1 MPKPILTAEQIA
13 DEEINNTRR
22 IISGAYSE
30 RRKYQRLESSFLKSN
45 SVVES
50 RIAELNSKIKECNE
64 QAYLLTHEELQH
76 STTPER
82 KKQIEE
88 EFIVLAAKK
97 QGYELAIKKIENPVG
112 TNDDTTA
119 KALYAKEI
127 LTELG
132 KYKRDKT
139 TLELMGKVKDLSL
152 HPDLDFKAFCKQ
164 VDDITPTDKKYFA
177 LKLKTSLQ
185 IPVASMM
192 GATTY
197 VEQSK
202 LSQKAPVP
210 TPSPGLAFKDIQ
222 EGMRSAARALK
233 GKLHFME
240 ESGKKASEKTKDT
253 PQQDDPT
260 AGKGM

>member
-1 MPKPILTAEQIA
+1 MPKPQLSAEQIA
-13 DEEINNTRR
+13 EEEVSNTRR
-22 IISGAYSE
+22 IISEAYPE
-30 RRKYQRLESSFLKSN
+30 RRKYQRLESSFQKSN

-50 RIAELNSKIKECNE
+50 RIAEINAKIKQCNE
-64 QAYLLTHEELQH
+64 QVYLLTHEELQH
-76 STTPER
+76 GTSATR
-82 KKQIEE
+82 KKQIENE
-88 EFIVLAAKK
+88 INALAAKK
-97 QGYELAIKKIENPVG
+97 QGYELAIKKIETPDNSH
-112 TNDDTTA
+112 DETA

-177 LKLKTSLQ
+177 LKQKTSLQ
-185 IPVASMM
+185 ITVASIM
-192 GATTY
+192 GAKTY
-197 VEQSK
+197 IEQSK

-240 ESGKKASEKTKDT
+240 ESGKKASDKTKDT

-260 AGKGM
+260 AGKSM